1 MPPVAIRTEGKGQ
14 HWINFVHL
22 GRKYYQ
28 LMLWASS
35 TLSQK
40 KWLENIYKQQQI
52 MRDRSLV
59 FVTVTLSE
67 GFFIGPNKVNCAAPF
82 SEYYSY
88 FLGGI
93 GAEFGV

>member
-1 MPPVAIRTEGKGQ
+1 MPPVAIKTEGKGQ

-35 TLSQK
+35 ALSQR
-40 KWLENIYKQQQI
+40 KWLEHIYKQQQI
-52 MRDRSLV
+52 MRERSLI

-67 GFFIGPNKVNCAAPF
+67 GFFVGTNKVNCAAPF
-82 SEYYSY
+82 SESY
-88 FLGGI
+88 LRCDCV
-93 GAEFGV
+93 ANC

>member
-82 SEYYSY
+82 SEYHSY
-88 FLGGI
+88 VLGGI